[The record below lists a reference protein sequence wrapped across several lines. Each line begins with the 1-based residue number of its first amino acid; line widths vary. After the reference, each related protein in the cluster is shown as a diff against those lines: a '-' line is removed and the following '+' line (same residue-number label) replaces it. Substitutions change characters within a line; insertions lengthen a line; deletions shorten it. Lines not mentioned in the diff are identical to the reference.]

1 MNVRLSCLIAVDVPP
16 HANVYG
22 VYDVLRNARETGSGN
37 LRKVIAGIP
46 CVKPSA
52 RPKSRLWML
61 EGRKGLHLEGRKTNS
76 SNSRKAI

>member
-37 LRKVIAGIP
+37 LRKVIAGIL

-52 RPKSRLWML
+52 RPKSRL
-61 EGRKGLHLEGRKTNS
+61 
-76 SNSRKAI
+76 